1 MYVQQALYIHGRIDT
16 KAVCEGWMRKRG
28 RSGGGKDRERGKGG
42 EKRGRGRE
50 REREGR
56 KEGGEGRE
64 REGGVCAYSSD
75 SSPTFFT

>member
-1 MYVQQALYIHGRIDT
+1 MQ
-16 KAVCEGWMRKRG
+16 AVCEGWMRKRG

-42 EKRGRGRE
+42 EKRGRGR
-50 REREGR
+50 
-56 KEGGEGRE
+56 GRE